1 MRFALSKLSV
11 HLAMVNPSQHSV
23 VPQGK
28 LRFALTTRSIKP
40 DPKKPEQRCDD
51 DFEPLPGRF
60 DSKNRMED
68 ADSAIAS
75 DVISQSITVV
85 DNESTFTGHV
95 PIADNQPTSVGN
107 APIFD
112 NQSMSA
118 GDVPFSAIN
127 DANFID
133 GYAQRFSASEPMVFE
148 AAAQSLS
155 SAEQQEFG
163 SYPMDQNYLSSPTY
177 TGETPYFNRGDLQ
190 HSNGYAQPSE
200 NVYPDP
206 CGSGP
211 AQGAFL

>member
-40 DPKKPEQRCDD
+40 DPKKPEQRCEG

-60 DSKNRMED
+60 GSKNRMED

-75 DVISQSITVV
+75 DVFSQSITVL
-85 DNESTFTGHV
+85 DNGSTFTGHV
-95 PIADNQPTSVGN
+95 PIADNQPTSAGH
-107 APIFD
+107 AFIFD

-118 GDVPFSAIN
+118 GDVPFSATN
-127 DANFID
+127 NANCFD
-133 GYAQRFSASEPMVFE
+133 GYAQRFSASEPIGFE
-148 AAAQSLS
+148 AAVQSLS
-155 SAEQQEFG
+155 SAEQQVFV
-163 SYPMDQNYLSSPTY
+163 SDPIDQNFQSSPMY
-177 TGETPYFNRGDLQ
+177 MDETPYYCNGGLQ
-190 HSNGYAQPSE
+190 NSNGYAPLSE

-206 CGSGP
+206 CESGP